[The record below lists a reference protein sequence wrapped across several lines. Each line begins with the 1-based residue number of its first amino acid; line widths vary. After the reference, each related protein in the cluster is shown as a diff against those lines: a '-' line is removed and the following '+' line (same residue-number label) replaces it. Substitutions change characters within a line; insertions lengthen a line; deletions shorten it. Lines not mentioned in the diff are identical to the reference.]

1 MLIKLH
7 LCTGAQFYA
16 VSVYLIQEIRVMG
29 KYSHVGYRSSESGR
43 FVTEKKAE
51 TAPSKYQREHIPN
64 PGRGDAPPSNG
75 KKK

>member
-1 MLIKLH
+1 
-7 LCTGAQFYA
+7 
-16 VSVYLIQEIRVMG
+16 MG